1 MSDAEKPAVLTK
13 KMGRLATFRAQLKAR
28 KIRKTMAIYTSSGLT
43 AVGLLKLF
51 TEVFNLPVT
60 VFSVVVVLLTCGAAN
75 AFVIAW
81 YHGAGGEQKL
91 KKREIFLHSLF
102 LATAIAVS
110 FRLTGTT
117 RGSDF
122 PAFDAKSIA
131 VLPFKNLSDSKEDE
145 YFSDG
150 ITEDIITQL
159 SKIGELK
166 VISRTSVMKYKT
178 IEKNLREIGQELNVA
193 AILEGSVRRAGDRV
207 RIVGQLIDATSDRHM
222 WADTYDREMKDI
234 FAIQSEVAQR
244 IAGALKATLSPNEL
258 KQIEKKSTENL
269 DAYAYYLRGRE
280 YYYLFT
286 SDDNERAIGL
296 FKKALALDP
305 DYALAYAGLG
315 DAYDRKSWIEVSDEW
330 SDSAVAVSTKAISL
344 DPNLAEG
351 YKALGRA
358 CESKG
363 ELQRALGL
371 YQKAVLL
378 NPNYA
383 PAITNIGAVYQS
395 LGELGEALK
404 WFRKA
409 VVLQPGFARW
419 SSNVGLCYYR
429 LEYDSLA
436 TVWLQKAIQLQPD
449 FIFPYVVI
457 SYVDV
462 FAKRYDS
469 ARQNINKALSIRPDE
484 SIALDAAGDVELVS
498 GNYLQAR
505 AFLEKSVKQT
515 GAVSPG
521 GVKLGCALRKLGD
534 LNLSNKFL
542 DSNIASYSGR
552 FDELSEGSPIPYHI
566 AAAYSMKGN
575 DRLAIHWLQK
585 AMDVGYRDRRQLL
598 IDPAFE
604 NLRGTTEFKQIVG
617 RLDKKITEMRTRVEQ
632 EYLNN

>member
-1 MSDAEKPAVLTK
+1 MSNAEEPEVRTVKT
-13 KMGRLATFRAQLKAR
+13 GRLHAFWAKLKER

-43 AVGLLKLF
+43 TVGLTKLF
-51 TEVFNLPVT
+51 TEVYNIPVSVFT
-60 VFSVVVVLLTCGAAN
+60 VIVVFLTCGAAS

-81 YHGAGGEQKL
+81 YHGTGGPQKIQ
-91 KKREIFLHSLF
+91 KREIFLHSLF
-102 LATAIAVS
+102 LATAILLS
-110 FRLTGTT
+110 IRLTGAARSSTF
-117 RGSDF
+117 S
-122 PAFDAKSIA
+122 AIDAKSIA

-178 IEKNLREIGQELNVA
+178 VEKNLREIGQELNVA

-207 RIVGQLIDATSDRHM
+207 RIVGQLIDAASDRHM
-222 WADTYDREMKDI
+222 WADTYDRQMRDI

-244 IAGALKATLSPNEL
+244 IASALKATLSPNEL

-280 YYYLFT
+280 YYYRFT
-286 SDDNERAIGL
+286 RDDNERAIEL

-305 DYALAYAGLG
+305 YYALAYAGLG
-315 DAYDRKSWIEVSDEW
+315 DAYDRKSWREDSDAW
-330 SDSAVAVSTKAISL
+330 SDSAIAVSTKAVTL

-351 YKALGRA
+351 YKALGVVY
-358 CESKG
+358 ESRG
-363 ELQRALGL
+363 ELRHALEL
-371 YQKAVLL
+371 YQKAVQL

-395 LGELGEALK
+395 LGELAESLK

-409 VVLQPGFARW
+409 VVVQPGFARW

-436 TVWLQKAIQLQPD
+436 TVWLQKAMQLQPD

-457 SYVDV
+457 TYVDV
-462 FAKRYDS
+462 YAQRYDS
-469 ARQNINKALSIRPDE
+469 ARQRINRALSILPNE
-484 SIALDAAGDVELVS
+484 SIALDAAADVELIS
-498 GNYLQAR
+498 GNYTQAR
-505 AFLEKSVKQT
+505 AFLEKSMDQS
-515 GAVSPG
+515 GAVSPA
-521 GVKLGCALRKLGD
+521 GVKMGCALRKLGD
-534 LNLSNKFL
+534 IHRSDNIL
-542 DSNIASYSGR
+542 DSNIAAYSGR

-575 DRLAIHWLQK
+575 DQQAIRWLRK
-585 AMDVGYRDRRQLL
+585 AIDLGYRDRRRPLV
-598 IDPAFE
+598 DPAFD
-604 NLRGTTEFKQIVG
+604 NLRGNTQFKDIVAH
-617 RLDKKITEMRTRVEQ
+617 LDRKITEMRVRVEQ
-632 EYLNN
+632 EHLNN